1 MKKAHFSKN
10 NVVTI
15 KSLCYFYRVITIYK
29 FTVLLYTKTHS
40 IEYYCICEN
49 KNSIRM

>member
-1 MKKAHFSKN
+1 MKKTHFSKN

-15 KSLCYFYRVITIYK
+15 KSLLFLQSNNYIK

-40 IEYYCICEN
+40 IEYYYICEN